1 MKLLNDWIP
10 ENLLYALGWTLVH
23 SVWQLILI
31 AGLLWIALR
40 IVQSKSP
47 DFKYKLALGGM
58 GLSLI
63 VAGGTFIYEYS
74 LFNPVSS
81 QNLNAFQVIFLDQ
94 AAGPRELSF
103 ESSIQNLVNWIE
115 IQLPLLVNIWFLG
128 ALLFM
133 FRLVNSLSEL
143 RTMRKASSEPN
154 DFQLEKMLYRLSGKL
169 GIDKIPAL
177 RITQAG
183 QSPVTFGF
191 LKPIILIPAGLIFH
205 LSPAQLEAIIAH
217 ELAHVK
223 RNDYLANLLQS
234 GLEVL
239 FFYHPC
245 YWWMSQTVKELR
257 ENAADDLVVQ
267 AGVSPKEL
275 AYALAEVLNFAKQN
289 PPELA
294 LAAGKQRNPTLQR
307 IKRMLGYPAQNYPQN
322 PIISLPMLLTL
333 LLSAGLMASAQQDV
347 PASAE
352 KIKPLAAIAPAENPQ
367 EIAAVFPIAATTPVA
382 DTADSKKEKR
392 IIILDGDNPMIWNSS
407 NGSVIKMDGKGTY
420 RFEIKGDTLITGDD
434 TIILNS
440 NSNYN
445 FHSMPDIDWNTMPS
459 LELPIA
465 PIFPEGFMAPPV
477 FPVDKF
483 PAMAPIMIEPMVA
496 MAPMMPMIFDFDEG
510 TPGAFHFS
518 DTTKMTPE
526 EREKWAKKT
535 EEWAKMAEMKAE
547 EWAKKSEEW
556 AKEFEPKMKEFEL
569 KIKEWEKSNEPKMK
583 EFEMKIQEWEKAQG
597 PKMKEFEEKMKIWE
611 KEQQPKLEEFQRK
624 MEEWQKENAKKM
636 EEFQRKLEEDFKKKD
651 N

>member
-23 SVWQLILI
+23 SVWQLIII

-40 IVQSKSP
+40 IMQSKSP

-58 GLSLI
+58 FLSLM
-63 VAGGTFIYEYS
+63 VGVGTFMYEYA
-74 LFNPVSS
+74 LFNPASA
-81 QNLNAFQVIFLDQ
+81 QNLNALQVVFLDQ
-94 AAGPRELSF
+94 AVSSQELSL
-103 ESSIQNLVNWIE
+103 ESSVQNLVNWIE

-177 RITQAG
+177 QITQVG

-191 LKPIILIPAGLIFH
+191 LKPIILIPAGLILH
-205 LSPAQLEAIIAH
+205 LSPTQLEAIIAH

-234 GLEVL
+234 GLEVI

-257 ENAADDLVVQ
+257 ENAADDLVIQ

-294 LAAGKQRNPTLQR
+294 LAAGKHRNPTLQR

-333 LLSAGLMASAQQDV
+333 LLSAGLMASAQQDA
-347 PASAE
+347 PLPAE
-352 KIKPLAAIAPAENPQ
+352 KIKPLAAIAPAANPQ
-367 EIAAVFPIAATTPVA
+367 VIAAVFPIAAPAPTA
-382 DTADSKKEKR
+382 DTTDSKKH
-392 IIILDGDNPMIWNSS
+392 
-407 NGSVIKMDGKGTY
+407 TY
-420 RFEIKGDTLITGDD
+420 RIVMKGDTLISGVD
-434 TIILNS
+434 TIIINGES
-440 NSNYN
+440 KYIFKGSPDFNWSE
-445 FHSMPDIDWNTMPS
+445 MPV
-459 LELPIA
+459 LELAEA
-465 PIFPEGFMAPPV
+465 PVFPEGFMAPPV
-477 FPVDKF
+477 FPVDMF
-483 PAMAPIMIEPMVA
+483 PAMAPLMIEPMVA
-496 MAPMMPMIFDFDEG
+496 MAPMIPMVFDFDEG
-510 TPGAFHFS
+510 APGTFYFS
-518 DTTKMTPE
+518 DTTKMTSE
-526 EREKWAKKT
+526 EREKWAKKS
-535 EEWAKMAEMKAE
+535 EEWAKIAEMKAE

-569 KIKEWEKSNEPKMK
+569 KMKEWEKSNEPKMK

-636 EEFQRKLEEDFKKKD
+636 EEFQRKLEEEFKKKD

>member
-1 MKLLNDWIP
+1 MKLLNGWIP
-10 ENLLYALGWTLVH
+10 ENLLHALGWTLVH
-23 SVWQLILI
+23 SVWQLII
-31 AGLLWIALR
+31 VAALLWIVLR
-40 IVQSKSP
+40 MVHGKSP
-47 DFKYKLALGGM
+47 DFKYKLALACM
-58 GLSLI
+58 GVSLI
-63 VAGGTFIYEYS
+63 VAVGTFIYELA
-74 LFNPVSS
+74 LFNPVTA
-81 QNLNAFQVIFLDQ
+81 QNLNVFQVVFLDQ
-94 AAGPRELSF
+94 NAFSAEQSF

-115 IQLPLLVNIWFLG
+115 KQLPLLVNAWFLG

-143 RTMRKASSEPN
+143 RTLRKSSSEPN
-154 DFQLEKMLYRLSGKL
+154 DFQLEKILYRISGKL
-169 GIDKIPAL
+169 GIDKVPSL
-177 RITQAG
+177 QITQVG

-191 LKPIILIPAGLIFH
+191 LKPIILIPAGLILN

-223 RNDYLANLLQS
+223 RNDYLTNFLQS
-234 GLEVL
+234 GLEVI

-245 YWWMSQTVKELR
+245 YWWMSLTVKELR
-257 ENAADDLVVQ
+257 ENAADDLVIQ

-275 AYALAEVLNFAKQN
+275 AYALAEVLNFARQN

-333 LLSAGLMASAQQDV
+333 LLSAGLMASAQQDA
-347 PASAE
+347 PPPSE
-352 KIKPLAAIAPAENPQ
+352 KIKPLAAITPNENPNS
-367 EIAAVFPIAATTPVA
+367 IAAVFPLNASSPLA
-382 DTADSKKEKR
+382 DTIERRKEKR
-392 IIILDGDNPMIWNSS
+392 IMVQD
-407 NGSVIKMDGKGTY
+407 
-420 RFEIKGDTLITGDD
+420 GDTLITESD
-434 TIILNS
+434 TIIFGRDPKHK
-440 NSNYN
+440 
-445 FHSMPDIDWNTMPS
+445 FHFMPEMDWSTMPI
-459 LELPIA
+459 LELFEA
-465 PIFPEGFMAPPV
+465 PVFPEGFMAPPV
-477 FPVDKF
+477 FPVDMF
-483 PAMAPIMIEPMVA
+483 PAMAPLMIEPMVA
-496 MAPMMPMIFDFDEG
+496 MPPMVFDFYEG
-510 TPGAFHFS
+510 APGAFYFS

-526 EREKWAKKT
+526 EREKWAKKS
-535 EEWAKMAEMKAE
+535 EEWAKIAEMKTE

-569 KIKEWEKSNEPKMK
+569 KMEEWEKANEPKMK
-583 EFEMKIQEWEKAQG
+583 EFELKIQEWEKAQG

>member
-1 MKLLNDWIP
+1 MKLLNDWIS

-31 AGLLWIALR
+31 ASLLWIALR
-40 IVQSKSP
+40 IMQSKSP

-63 VAGGTFIYEYS
+63 VAAGTFFYEYS
-74 LFNPVSS
+74 LFNPASA
-81 QNLNAFQVIFLDQ
+81 QNLNALQVVFLDQ
-94 AAGPRELSF
+94 AAVSQQLSI
-103 ESSIQNLVNWIE
+103 ESSIQNLVSWIE

-143 RTMRKASSEPN
+143 RTMRKSSSEPN

-177 RITQAG
+177 RITQVV

-205 LSPAQLEAIIAH
+205 LSSAQLEAIIAH

-223 RNDYLANLLQS
+223 RNDYLANLLQY

-257 ENAADDLVVQ
+257 ENAADDLVIQ

-333 LLSAGLMASAQQDV
+333 LLSAGLMASAQQDA
-347 PASAE
+347 PPPAE
-352 KIKPLAAIAPAENPQ
+352 KTKPLAAIAPSANPQ
-367 EIAAVFPIAATTPVA
+367 AIAAVFPIATPAPVA
-382 DTADSKKEKR
+382 DTADSKKH
-392 IIILDGDNPMIWNSS
+392 
-407 NGSVIKMDGKGTY
+407 TY
-420 RFEIKGDTLITGDD
+420 RIVMKGDTIISGVD
-434 TIILNS
+434 TIIINGES
-440 NSNYN
+440 KYIFKGSPD
-445 FHSMPDIDWNTMPS
+445 FKWSEMPV
-459 LELPIA
+459 LELAEA
-465 PIFPEGFMAPPV
+465 PIFPEGFVSPPV
-477 FPVDKF
+477 FPVDMF
-483 PAMAPIMIEPMVA
+483 PTMAPLMIEPMVA
-496 MAPMMPMIFDFDEG
+496 MAPMIPMVFDFDEG
-510 TPGAFHFS
+510 GPGAFYFS

-526 EREKWAKKT
+526 EREKWAKKS

-556 AKEFEPKMKEFEL
+556 AKEFEPKMKDFEL
-569 KIKEWEKSNEPKMK
+569 KMKEWEKSNEPKMK
-583 EFEMKIQEWEKAQG
+583 DFEMKIQEWEKSQG
-597 PKMKEFEEKMKIWE
+597 PKMKEFEEKMKVWE

-636 EEFQRKLEEDFKKKD
+636 EEFQQKLEEDFKKKD

>member
-1 MKLLNDWIP
+1 MKLLNEWIP

-23 SVWQLILI
+23 SVWQLIII

-40 IVQSKSP
+40 IMQSKSP

-58 GLSLI
+58 FLSLI
-63 VAGGTFIYEYS
+63 VAIGTFVYEYA
-74 LFNPVSS
+74 LFNPASA
-81 QNLNAFQVIFLDQ
+81 QNSNAFQVVFLDQ
-94 AAGPRELSF
+94 TAASSELSLKG
-103 ESSIQNLVNWIE
+103 SIQNLVNWIE

-154 DFQLEKMLYRLSGKL
+154 DFQLEKMLYRLGGKL

-177 RITQAG
+177 RITQVG

-191 LKPIILIPAGLIFH
+191 LKPIILIPAGLILH
-205 LSPAQLEAIIAH
+205 LSSAQLEAIIAH

-234 GLEVL
+234 GLEVI

-257 ENAADDLVVQ
+257 ENAADDLVIQ

-294 LAAGKQRNPTLQR
+294 LAAGKHRNPTLQR

-333 LLSAGLMASAQQDV
+333 LLSAGLMATAQQDA
-347 PASAE
+347 PPPAE
-352 KIKPLAAIAPAENPQ
+352 KIKPLAAIPPAANPQ
-367 EIAAVFPIAATTPVA
+367 PIPAVFPLAVPTPAA
-382 DTADSKKEKR
+382 DTADSKKH
-392 IIILDGDNPMIWNSS
+392 
-407 NGSVIKMDGKGTY
+407 TY
-420 RFEIKGDTLITGDD
+420 RIVMKGDTIISGVD
-434 TIILNS
+434 TIIINGESKYISQGLPGFNWS
-440 NSNYN
+440 
-445 FHSMPDIDWNTMPS
+445 DIPF
-459 LELPIA
+459 LELAEA
-465 PIFPEGFMAPPV
+465 PVFPEAFMALPV
-477 FPVDKF
+477 FPVDDMF
-483 PAMAPIMIEPMVA
+483 PAMAPFMIEPMVE
-496 MAPMMPMIFDFDEG
+496 MAPMIPMLFGFDEG
-510 TPGAFHFS
+510 IPETFYFS

-526 EREKWAKKT
+526 EREKWAKKS
-535 EEWAKMAEMKAE
+535 EEWAKMAEMKAD

-569 KIKEWEKSNEPKMK
+569 KMKEWEKSNEPKIK

-611 KEQQPKLEEFQRK
+611 KERQPKLEEFQRK

-636 EEFQRKLEEDFKKKD
+636 EEFQRKLEEEFKKKD

>member
-10 ENLLYALGWTLVH
+10 ENLLNALGWTLVH

-58 GLSLI
+58 GLSLV
-63 VAGGTFIYEYS
+63 VAVGTFFYEYS
-74 LFNPVSS
+74 LFNPVSA
-81 QNLNAFQVIFLDQ
+81 QNINAFQVIFPDQ
-94 AAGPRELSF
+94 AAGTQEFSF

-133 FRLVNSLSEL
+133 FRLVNCLSEL

-169 GIDKIPAL
+169 GIDKIPSL

-294 LAAGKQRNPTLQR
+294 LAAGKHRNPTLQR

-347 PASAE
+347 PAPAE

-367 EIAAVFPIAATTPVA
+367 AIAAVFPIAAPAPVE

-392 IIILDGDNPMIWNSS
+392 IIILDGDSPMIWNGS

-420 RFEIKGDTLITGDD
+420 RFEIKGDTLITDDD
-434 TIILNS
+434 TIIINGE
-440 NSNYN
+440 SNYVFRGSPDFN
-445 FHSMPDIDWNTMPS
+445 WSEMPV
-459 LELPIA
+459 LELAEA
-465 PIFPEGFMAPPV
+465 PVFPEGFMAPPV
-477 FPVDKF
+477 FPVDMF
-483 PAMAPIMIEPMVA
+483 PAMAPLMIEPMVA
-496 MAPMMPMIFDFDEG
+496 MAPMIPMIFDFDG
-510 TPGAFHFS
+510 NSPGMIFFS

-526 EREKWAKKT
+526 EREKWAKKS
-535 EEWAKMAEMKAE
+535 EEWAKMAEMKAD

-569 KIKEWEKSNEPKMK
+569 KMKEWEKSNEPKMK

-624 MEEWQKENAKKM
+624 IEEWQKENAKKM

>member
-10 ENLLYALGWTLVH
+10 ENLMYALGWTLVH
-23 SVWQLILI
+23 SVWQLIII

-40 IVQSKSP
+40 IIQTKSP

-58 GLSLI
+58 FLSLI
-63 VAGGTFIYEYS
+63 VGVGTFMYEYA
-74 LFNPVSS
+74 LFNPASA
-81 QNLNAFQVIFLDQ
+81 QNLNAFQVVFLDQ
-94 AAGPRELSF
+94 TAVSSELSLDD
-103 ESSIQNLVNWIE
+103 SIQNLVNWIE

-143 RTMRKASSEPN
+143 RTMRKSSSEPT

-177 RITQAG
+177 QITQVG
-183 QSPVTFGF
+183 QSPITFGF
-191 LKPIILIPAGLIFH
+191 LKPIILIPAGLILH
-205 LSPAQLEAIIAH
+205 LSSAQLEAIIAH

-257 ENAADDLVVQ
+257 ENAADDLVIQ
-267 AGVSPKEL
+267 AGVSPKDL

-294 LAAGKQRNPTLQR
+294 LAAGKYRNPTLQR

-333 LLSAGLMASAQQDV
+333 LLSAGLMASAQQDA
-347 PASAE
+347 PPPAE
-352 KIKPLAAIAPAENPQ
+352 KLKPLAAIAPAANPQ
-367 EIAAVFPIAATTPVA
+367 PIPAVFPFETPVPVA
-382 DTADSKKEKR
+382 DTSDSKKH
-392 IIILDGDNPMIWNSS
+392 
-407 NGSVIKMDGKGTY
+407 TY
-420 RFEIKGDTLITGDD
+420 RVVMKGDTIISGVD
-434 TIILNS
+434 TIIINGES
-440 NSNYN
+440 KYIFKGSPDFNWGE
-445 FHSMPDIDWNTMPS
+445 MPV
-459 LELPIA
+459 LELAEA
-465 PIFPEGFMAPPV
+465 PVFPEGFMAPPV
-477 FPVDKF
+477 FPVDMF
-483 PAMAPIMIEPMVA
+483 PVMAPLMIEPMVA
-496 MAPMMPMIFDFDEG
+496 MAPMIPMVFDFDEG
-510 TPGAFHFS
+510 APGTFYFS

-526 EREKWAKKT
+526 EREKWAKKS
-535 EEWAKMAEMKAE
+535 EEWAKMAEMKAD

-569 KIKEWEKSNEPKMK
+569 KMKEWEKSNEPKIK

-636 EEFQRKLEEDFKKKD
+636 EEFQRKLEEEFNKKD